1 MSGMEPVRSRHSP
14 VSRVRGS
21 AGKIPRSVATKSVR
35 PSGEYVAQIG
45 VVDGGGAFAVA
56 IFVFEHEVCGA
67 GGVEVE
73 GRYGVFPGAVEYV
86 SAQCVYVVES
96 GGIGRC
102 GVSLEAF
109 YGFGT
114 AEDLN
119 AGLVGG
125 SGGRLRGTMTAPGIA
140 SAVIMIG

>member
-1 MSGMEPVRSRHSP
+1 MATPERRREESSR
-14 VSRVRGS
+14 
-21 AGKIPRSVATKSVR
+21 AGVLCLI
-35 PSGEYVAQIG
+35 IL
-45 VVDGGGAFAVA
+45 
-56 IFVFEHEVCGA
+56 VFEHEVCGA

-125 SGGRLRGTMTAPGIA
+125 SGGRLRGTHDGARYCQRCDNDW
-140 SAVIMIG
+140 VD